1 MEPAKETFVTN
12 FKSVVVKVSDG
23 SLVRGKVNIGEN
35 YHRLSDLFKR
45 SNDAFIV
52 VVSDESPECPN
63 KVFFINK
70 QYIIWAEAQD

>member
-1 MEPAKETFVTN
+1 MEPAKDTYVTN
-12 FKSVVVKVSDG
+12 FKQVMVKVSDG

-35 YHRLSDLFKR
+35 YHRLSDLFKH
-45 SNDAFIV
+45 SNDSFIV
-52 VVSDESPECPN
+52 VVADEAPESVN